1 MSIFIANETITL
13 PAPENIPTLRTRAA
27 LEKVNEIL
35 EARKEAWSNR
45 DHTSKAAQNLKNA
58 EPVRRGRAMVEGVD
72 AGESPVAAAEAAA
85 KRAQEDLDA
94 ALAAETFAA
103 AELRAAVVA
112 DREAWQA
119 AAAAE
124 AQKALIKLATA
135 VRMATEAGAVLHDQ
149 IGVLGMFHLHG
160 QNGGGR
166 LAPFHP
172 RGSSQFDINA
182 GIEGLRAGLSSA
194 TSELARFK
202 PAKPGKGKRAAV
214 AEDVDE

>member
-1 MSIFIANETITL
+1 MSIFIANETISL
-13 PAPENIPTLRTRAA
+13 PAPENIPTPRTRAA
-27 LEKVNEIL
+27 LEKASEIL

-45 DHTSKAAQNLKNA
+45 DHTSRAAQNLKDA

-94 ALAAETFAA
+94 VVAAEGFAL
-103 AELRAAVVA
+103 AELRAAVNA
-112 DREAWQA
+112 DREAWSVH
-119 AAAAE
+119 AAAE

-135 VRMATEAGAVLHDQ
+135 VRMATEAGAMLQDNV
-149 IGVLGMFHLHG
+149 GVLGMFHVHE

-172 RGSSQFDINA
+172 RGSSQFDINV
-182 GIEGLRAGLSSA
+182 GIEGLRAGLSGA